1 MVFKRRI
8 WEEKSM
14 NFLKLG
20 RTGLAGLLAVGTALS
35 TLLVEPALAQDG
47 SLKIWFGR
55 QNFIPDDE
63 FAAFRE
69 MYPDIEVDFEVVRLE
84 DVSTQL
90 ILAMRS
96 GTAPDIVQIHARDV
110 EQLALGGVLKDFSA
124 RIEEMSERFPET
136 YNNLAPLAWE
146 GASDSSG
153 ALYGVAL
160 YAQSIYLTYRTDLLE
175 AVGITPPLETTD
187 RVLEAA
193 KAINEANDDVN
204 GFSLLGCCNSAS
216 WELPLFMS
224 MGGEV
229 IDGIPQIDTEI
240 GHEWIA
246 FYQELMTSGAANKDT
261 PSWDSGQMRAAFI
274 GGRAGM
280 MNEGEHIYVE
290 VHKQMP
296 YEDGKW
302 AFEAL
307 PTRPGQTEPHVQSGF
322 AFPFVVTSSNDD
334 ADEEAAMLALEYLSR
349 ADFAKQVAV
358 RYQPSTNTAVS
369 NDPEYLAAKPWAA
382 DVAELS
388 ANLVSLP
395 THPTKAIQVYKVMQ
409 DLRDRMVADPDVPA
423 AELAAEYQAQ
433 LNELA
438 AD

>member
-261 PSWDSGQMRAAFI
+261 PSWDDVPKRAAFI
-274 GGRAGM
+274 G
-280 MNEGEHIYVE
+280 
-290 VHKQMP
+290 
-296 YEDGKW
+296 
-302 AFEAL
+302 
-307 PTRPGQTEPHVQSGF
+307 
-322 AFPFVVTSSNDD
+322 
-334 ADEEAAMLALEYLSR
+334 
-349 ADFAKQVAV
+349 
-358 RYQPSTNTAVS
+358 
-369 NDPEYLAAKPWAA
+369 
-382 DVAELS
+382 
-388 ANLVSLP
+388 
-395 THPTKAIQVYKVMQ
+395 
-409 DLRDRMVADPDVPA
+409 
-423 AELAAEYQAQ
+423 
-433 LNELA
+433 
-438 AD
+438 